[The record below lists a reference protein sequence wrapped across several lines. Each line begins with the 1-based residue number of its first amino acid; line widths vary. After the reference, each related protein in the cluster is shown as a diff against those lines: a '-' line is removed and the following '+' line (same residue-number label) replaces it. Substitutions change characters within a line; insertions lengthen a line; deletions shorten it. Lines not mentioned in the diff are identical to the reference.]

1 MGQEDELKKV
11 TGRELLSKYGSDEPP
26 EHRGHPVK
34 MVTFEEQLLVDA
46 GWGGG
51 GRWVC
56 RNGSSAIGG
65 HQSQRVR
72 CPGTAAVRKPPL
84 LPQEVE

>member
-1 MGQEDELKKV
+1 
-11 TGRELLSKYGSDEPP
+11 
-26 EHRGHPVK
+26 

-51 GRWVC
+51 GGWVC